1 MANRSVS
8 GEGLG
13 LRERI
18 IEAASKVFVEEGYQS
33 LSMRRV
39 AQEVGCSQMA
49 MYRHF
54 ANKEALTQHICSQ
67 LYTRF
72 AAKMNREIDAV
83 TDPWERCC
91 RFVAATLRFAVNY
104 PDHYSLIFLV
114 RHSNPEVLADRE
126 RLGQEFLAGLHVIVR
141 ALLPPGTPEPVI
153 GNRPNRKRSPMS
165 RRRSASCSSAIDR
178 NVFRSRFLRNA
189 NGRSSYLDER
199 PFAGAET
206 WLRLIVSMA
215 VRKTS
220 YRTTR
225 SRYPPRG
232 VRTTP
237 RGG

>member
-1 MANRSVS
+1 MAKPSIS
-8 GEGLG
+8 GEIRG

-54 ANKEALTQHICSQ
+54 ANKEALTQHICSE

-91 RFVAATLRFAVNY
+91 RLVAALIRFALHY

-114 RHSNPEVLADRE
+114 RHSDPDVVLERE
-126 RLGQEFLAGLHVIVR
+126 RLGQEFLAELQVIVR
-141 ALLPPGTPEPVI
+141 ALLPPGAPDAVVGTRLRQMMCCLHGTAALLIAHPRVY
-153 GNRPNRKRSPMS
+153 GLTKQR
-165 RRRSASCSSAIDR
+165 AIAE
-178 NVFRSRFLRNA
+178 VEEMLGQLF
-189 NGRSSYLDER
+189 ER
-199 PFAGAET
+199 D
-206 WLRLIVSMA
+206 
-215 VRKTS
+215 
-220 YRTTR
+220 
-225 SRYPPRG
+225 
-232 VRTTP
+232 
-237 RGG
+237 

>member
-153 GNRPNRKRSPMS
+153 GNRLRQMLCCLHGTAALLIAHPRAYGLTKQK
-165 RRRSASCSSAIDR
+165 AIAD
-178 NVFRSRFLRNA
+178 VEETLGQLF
-189 NGRSSYLDER
+189 ER
-199 PFAGAET
+199 D
-206 WLRLIVSMA
+206 
-215 VRKTS
+215 
-220 YRTTR
+220 
-225 SRYPPRG
+225 
-232 VRTTP
+232 
-237 RGG
+237 